1 MPEMGDLLREGS
13 VTDPFF
19 EVLNDSD
26 WNACIGKQGE
36 EINYVEGYLQAAQLL
51 VDTLLEKEMFGSRD
65 TLVMPILFN
74 ARHGLEL
81 ALKHV
86 LRELG
91 ALGMARTREGPVD
104 HDLHAYW
111 VHLIGQRIGDRACR
125 EQLAELKPFVESF
138 MKKDIDGQELRYFEN
153 RDGKQSL
160 EDQAVV
166 NLPLIQAGV
175 RELRDILDRL
185 MERVARLGQEHVS
198 GTKTAECS
206 RMDLIAI
213 ARIVGAKSSWTED
226 AFLER
231 KADVMAQFGL
241 SSKSFSKALDAIKES
256 RELKNLIGVES
267 ELVHLSEAKIVDIVG
282 LWLDANPPKRAKTP
296 SRVIDV
302 ASISFDDVMRY
313 GDTMGALNN
322 AAMKQLTV
330 EEFADLQT
338 IFYIGRDGRFG
349 EEYPRLLEKTLA
361 AHRLEKERYSLFHHI
376 LSKKNFI
383 DGLAAGLQRV
393 GQPALGDKV
402 ANMRGALRPAD

>member
-1 MPEMGDLLREGS
+1 MPEMGDLLRAGS

-19 EVLNDSD
+19 EVLNDGD
-26 WNACIGKQGE
+26 WNACIGKQGD

-65 TLVMPILFN
+65 TLAMPILFN

-81 ALKHV
+81 ALKYV
-86 LRELG
+86 LRELV
-91 ALGMARTREGPVD
+91 ALGMARTREGPID

-111 VHLIGQRIGDRACR
+111 VHLSEQRIGDRACR

-138 MKKDIDGQELRYFEN
+138 MKQDIDGQELRYFEH

-160 EDQAVV
+160 GEQAVV
-166 NLPLIQAGV
+166 NLPLIQASV

-206 RMDLIAI
+206 RSDLIAI
-213 ARIVGAKSSWTED
+213 ARIVGPKPSWTEE

-231 KADVMAQFGL
+231 KADAMAQFGL
-241 SSKSFSKALDAIKES
+241 SSKSFSKALDAIKAS
-256 RELKNLIGVES
+256 RELKNLIEVES
-267 ELVHLSEAKIVDIVG
+267 DLLHLSEAKILEIVA
-282 LWLDANPPKRAKTP
+282 LWLDANPPKPASTP
-296 SRVIDV
+296 PRVV
-302 ASISFDDVMRY
+302 NAASISFDDVMRY
-313 GDTMGALNN
+313 GDKMSTLNK
-322 AAMKQLTV
+322 AVMEQLTV

-338 IFYIGRDGRFG
+338 IFYVGRDQRFG
-349 EEYPRLLEKTLA
+349 EEYPRLLETTLE
-361 AHRLEKERYSLFHHI
+361 AHRLAKERYALFHHI

-383 DGLAAGLQRV
+383 DGLAAGLRCI
-393 GQPALGDKV
+393 GQPALGKKV
-402 ANMRGALRPAD
+402 AQMRDALRPSE

>member
-1 MPEMGDLLREGS
+1 MPEMGDLLREGR

-19 EVLNDSD
+19 EVLNDGD
-26 WNACIGKQGE
+26 WNACIGKQGD

-65 TLVMPILFN
+65 TLAMPILFN

-81 ALKHV
+81 ALKYV

-111 VHLIGQRIGDRACR
+111 MHLSEQRIGDRAFH

-138 MKKDIDGQELRYFEN
+138 TRQDIDGQELRYFEN
-153 RDGKQSL
+153 RDLKQSL
-160 EDQAVV
+160 GELAVV
-166 NLPLIQAGV
+166 NLPLIQAAV

-198 GTKTAECS
+198 GTRTAECS
-206 RMDLIAI
+206 RSDLIAI
-213 ARIVGAKSSWTED
+213 ARIVGPKPSWTED

-231 KADVMAQFGL
+231 KADAMAQFGL
-241 SSKSFSKALDAIKES
+241 SGKGFSKALDAIKAS
-256 RELKNLIGVES
+256 RELKTLIEVDS
-267 ELVHLSEAKIVDIVG
+267 DLLHLSEAKIVEIVA
-282 LWLDANPPKRAKTP
+282 LWLDANPPKPANTP
-296 SRVIDV
+296 ARVINA
-302 ASISFDDVMRY
+302 ASISFDEIMRH
-313 GDTMGALNN
+313 GDKMSTLNK
-322 AAMKQLTV
+322 AAMERLTV

-338 IFYIGRDGRFG
+338 IFYVGRDRRFG
-349 EEYPRLLEKTLA
+349 EEYPRLLKMTLE
-361 AHRLEKERYSLFHHI
+361 AHRLAKERYALFHHI

-383 DGLAAGLQRV
+383 DGLAAGLRRV

-402 ANMRGALRPAD
+402 AQMRDALRPAE